1 MVTPPLKLEAG
12 EEVVIAVQ
20 ALRRKGIF
28 GNRFGELVITNRRV
42 AFMSAIMKAG
52 VIGAL
57 ASKMAKPMF
66 QFPREAVTGAARV
79 QLKKQVAAELT
90 MAGRTERFVIDEA
103 WVDRV
108 IAIATTPA
116 G

>member
-1 MVTPPLKLEAG
+1 MVTPPLKLDAG

-42 AFMSAIMKAG
+42 AFMKAIMNAG
-52 VIGAL
+52 VISAL
-57 ASKMAKPMF
+57 ASKVAKPMLEA
-66 QFPREAVTGAARV
+66 PRAEVTGATRV
-79 QLKKQVAAELT
+79 ALKKQVAVEVTL
-90 MAGRTERFVIDEA
+90 AGKPERFVIDEA

-108 IAIATTPA
+108 IAAVT
-116 G
+116 